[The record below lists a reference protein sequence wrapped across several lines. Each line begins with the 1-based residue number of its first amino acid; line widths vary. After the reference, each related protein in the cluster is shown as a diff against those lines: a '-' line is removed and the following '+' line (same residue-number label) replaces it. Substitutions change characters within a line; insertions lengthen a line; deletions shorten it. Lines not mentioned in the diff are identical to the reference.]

1 MAEYIDRTQAI
12 DAIEVHMYRQD
23 PDDRGVYPLE
33 DWQREQNYAYD
44 LAMEILG
51 NLPAADVKP
60 VVRGKWE
67 EREVFTA
74 KGNVDMLQSAFCPVC
89 KRYHTTP
96 YSYYFTVYN
105 YCPNC
110 GADMREQ
117 EAKPEPAPGPYDLL
131 HEEGGWNLQ

>member
-1 MAEYIDRTQAI
+1 MADYIDREAALCITEETGALETQSRI
-12 DAIEVHMYRQD
+12 KS
-23 PDDRGVYPLE
+23 
-33 DWQREQNYAYD
+33 
-44 LAMEILG
+44 
-51 NLPAADVKP
+51 LPAADVKP

>member
-1 MAEYIDRTQAI
+1 MTEYIDRTQAI

-60 VVRGKWE
+60 VVHGKWK
-67 EREVFTA
+67 RGAFTDVA
-74 KGNVDMLQSAFCPVC
+74 PKGIEFFYCSECGI
-89 KRYHTTP
+89 RYPHIEFP
-96 YSYYFTVYN
+96 GNF
-105 YCPNC
+105 CPNC

-117 EAKPEPAPGPYDLL
+117 ETKQEPAPGPYDLL
-131 HEEGGWNLQ
+131 YEEGGWNLQ

>member
-60 VVRGKWE
+60 VVKAKWIWMGDTGDSKFMCSRCKAKENVPTVMGKPTVWE
-67 EREVFTA
+67 
-74 KGNVDMLQSAFCPVC
+74 
-89 KRYHTTP
+89 
-96 YSYYFTVYN
+96 

-110 GADMREQ
+110 GAKIEQ
-117 EAKPEPAPGPYDLL
+117 EPAPGPYDLL

>member
-60 VVRGKWE
+60 VVHAH
-67 EREVFTA
+67 FY
-74 KGNVDMLQSAFCPVC
+74 VDDGCAYCSNCRNNFKKAILKAVKFCPM
-89 KRYHTTP
+89 
-96 YSYYFTVYN
+96 
-105 YCPNC
+105 C
-110 GADMREQ
+110 GAQIDGYGGHPD
-117 EAKPEPAPGPYDLL
+117 AGPPTPYDLL

>member
-1 MAEYIDRTQAI
+1 MAEYIERTQAI
-12 DAIEVHMYRQD
+12 DAIEAHMHRQD

-60 VVRGKWE
+60 VVHGKWII
-67 EREVFTA
+67 ERSNSGKPICYCSSCGCGVKDKDSDTYI
-74 KGNVDMLQSAFCPVC
+74 DMSDAPFCP
-89 KRYHTTP
+89 H
-96 YSYYFTVYN
+96 
-105 YCPNC
+105 C
-110 GADMREQ
+110 GADMREP
-117 EAKPEPAPGPYDLL
+117 ETKKEPAPAPYDLL